1 MFRLNKIK
9 KRIDKFSEICYTLDT
24 VKKGEQNMYEFTFRN
39 MITGERIIL
48 FGKSCDSTLRAAGHD
63 PMEWACEHIYDTF
76 EEKRVW

>member
-1 MFRLNKIK
+1 
-9 KRIDKFSEICYTLDT
+9 
-24 VKKGEQNMYEFTFRN
+24 MYEFTFRN